1 MPWSTWKRLIQK
13 KNSSFFFF
21 LQLMPINIWPLW
33 RSVIGPDTFSG
44 LAPVLLGS
52 STKEMVM
59 SPSSTVHCGQD
70 ETKYVT
76 FKLLMHA
83 AFVVDEIWVFL
94 LEPARKHCENKIPTL
109 IPSILTPKRG
119 RSCFTLQLNSQQ
131 VFARSGRLPKHN
143 PNSISKWFDR
153 LKQRAF
159 F

>member
-1 MPWSTWKRLIQK
+1 M
-13 KNSSFFFF
+13 
-21 LQLMPINIWPLW
+21 
-33 RSVIGPDTFSG
+33 
-44 LAPVLLGS
+44 A
-52 STKEMVM
+52 M
-59 SPSSTVHCGQD
+59 SPSSTVYGGQHD
-70 ETKYVT
+70 TKYVT
-76 FKLLMHA
+76 FELPMHA
-83 AFVVDEIWVFL
+83 AFVVDEIWGFL